1 MRGFRRANPAS
12 NPVPKES
19 STNTNSK
26 KHSKPTAS
34 TEATEDDKAKPKP
47 PGSTRSPPPE
57 TNQQPDSDSNSS
69 GSEHDAYK
77 GKYCHYFVNKGRC
90 NYEERSG
97 LKCKFEHKVAPMC
110 NFGISCSR
118 IKCMFSHPK
127 INGNSGNNGNTGFLG
142 NSRSFP
148 TMMNPW
154 QMVNPWM
161 TAPQG
166 QFPPNPWIS
175 QGKQNSQ

>member
-1 MRGFRRANPAS
+1 
-12 NPVPKES
+12 
-19 STNTNSK
+19 
-26 KHSKPTAS
+26 
-34 TEATEDDKAKPKP
+34 
-47 PGSTRSPPPE
+47 
-57 TNQQPDSDSNSS
+57 
-69 GSEHDAYK
+69 
-77 GKYCHYFVNKGRC
+77 
-90 NYEERSG
+90 
-97 LKCKFEHKVAPMC
+97 
-110 NFGISCSR
+110 
-118 IKCMFSHPK
+118 MFSHPK